1 MRPFADN
8 SQPPQDRYASLSGS
22 ASSNR
27 GLDRPTNFYPGQS
40 NNQSSS
46 LNSLQNLELSL
57 TNEMVKDPSRW
68 QIDSILD
75 AAIRIRDSAASSIE
89 HLQATRLIDKCRNC
103 LQVKSGFTH
112 GPPAS
117 GSGRKTSASSNVV
130 GAGLRTNNQDVSFG
144 TTYDAFGWLNELV
157 RKQGELESEY
167 VLQNRDGKIT
177 HHISPSAGLNLRRYL
192 KSKVGIIGQRGYNRA
207 LNLDHVVADR
217 VVVLDQSR

>member
-1 MRPFADN
+1 MRPFAN
-8 SQPPQDRYASLSGS
+8 SQPPQDRYASLPGS

-27 GLDRPTNFYPGQS
+27 GLDRPSNFYAGQS
-40 NNQSSS
+40 SNPSSS

-57 TNEMVKDPSRW
+57 TNEMVKDPTRW
-68 QIDSILD
+68 QINPILD
-75 AAIRIRDSAASSIE
+75 SAIRVRDSATSSNE

-103 LQVKSGFTH
+103 LQVQTGFAH
-112 GPPAS
+112 GQPTA
-117 GSGRKTSASSNVV
+117 GSGRKTSTNSNVI
-130 GAGLRTNNQDVSFG
+130 GAGLRTNDQDVSFG

-167 VLQNRDGKIT
+167 VLQSRDGKIT
-177 HHISPSAGLNLRRYL
+177 HHVTASPGLNLRRYL
-192 KSKVGIIGQRGYNRA
+192 KSKVGIIGQRGYNHA